1 MDLEQKIDSLK
12 TAQDRLGR
20 AAERVRGHVGDT
32 VALTQG
38 DLDEFGEASLRV
50 AQISNELVA
59 LLRREL
65 KKGSSSPPS
74 GTGGAAS

>member
-12 TAQDRLGR
+12 VAQERLGR
-20 AAERVRGHVGDT
+20 AADRVRSHVGESA
-32 VALTQG
+32 ALTQG
-38 DLDEFGEASLRV
+38 DVDEFGEASAIV
-50 AQISNELVA
+50 AQTANELVA

-74 GTGGAAS
+74 TRG